1 VPKDT
6 PSLELEVSVFNVSKG
21 HNAELLGQSTALSDY
36 AVFINCVKDWVAQGD
51 DLEIAIDNAIHYCIQ
66 NGIMCVYLQTQSAE
80 VKRMISLEW
89 DDDIYREVLLEEGR
103 EEGEARGELRAMQ
116 ETARRMK
123 EYGDPL
129 DKISVITGLSD
140 EEIEKL

>member
-1 VPKDT
+1 
-6 PSLELEVSVFNVSKG
+6 
-21 HNAELLGQSTALSDY
+21 
-36 AVFINCVKDWVAQGD
+36 
-51 DLEIAIDNAIHYCIQ
+51 
-66 NGIMCVYLQTQSAE
+66 
-80 VKRMISLEW
+80 MISLEW

>member
-1 VPKDT
+1 
-6 PSLELEVSVFNVSKG
+6 
-21 HNAELLGQSTALSDY
+21 
-36 AVFINCVKDWVAQGD
+36 
-51 DLEIAIDNAIHYCIQ
+51 
-66 NGIMCVYLQTQSAE
+66 
-80 VKRMISLEW
+80 MISLEW

-103 EEGEARGELRAMQ
+103 EEGETQTRK

-123 EYGDPL
+123 EYGDPI